1 MEKVLRVVHY
11 INQFYG
17 GYGGEDTADMG
28 IVVKQEAIGPGKAFE
43 ATLKGKGHIVATVIC
58 GDNYVTE
65 NIETAVPEIL
75 EIIKGFNPDVVV
87 AGPGFNAGRYGL
99 ACGAITTGVT
109 EILKVPA
116 VTSLYI
122 ENPGTE
128 LYKDRCYIL
137 VSQAHGKYMRK
148 AVMELGE
155 FVLKIGNG
163 LPIGTAEEDGY
174 HPNGPA
180 PVIDYTIPVAKR
192 ALAMLLNKYNGL
204 PFITEVRIPK
214 VEQIDLPVMTK
225 ELKDAKIALVTDGGL
240 VPKGNPDHLPVV
252 DSKTFKHY
260 DITAKT
266 YLKAEDYEVCHQG
279 YNNAFVNEDP
289 NRLVPVD
296 ALRAAVK
303 DGKIGSMLNEYYTTA
318 GVRTSLEN
326 AKKFG
331 TQIAKE
337 LLAKEVD
344 GVLLTST

>member
-1 MEKVLRVVHY
+1 MERVLRVVHY

-17 GYGGEDTADMG
+17 GFGGEDTADMG
-28 IVVKQEAIGPGKAFE
+28 IAVKEEPVGPGKALE
-43 ATLKGKGHIVATVIC
+43 MGLGDKGHIVATVIC

-75 EIIKGFNPDVVV
+75 EIIKSYNPDVVV

-99 ACGAITTGVT
+99 ACGAITAGVT
-109 EILKVPA
+109 EQLKIPA
-116 VTSLYI
+116 VTSLYV

-137 VSQAHGKYMRK
+137 VSQDHGKYMRK
-148 AVMELGE
+148 AVAGLVD
-155 FVLKIGNG
+155 FALKIGNG
-163 LPIGTAEEDGY
+163 LPIGEPDEEGY
-174 HPNGPA
+174 HPDGPA
-180 PVIDYTIPVAKR
+180 PVIDYTVPVATR
-192 ALAMLLNKYNGL
+192 AIDMLLAKYQGR
-204 PFITEVRIPK
+204 PFKTEVRIPK
-214 VEQIDLPVMTK
+214 REYIELPVMDK
-225 ELKDAKIALVTDGGL
+225 ELKNAKIALVTDGGL
-240 VPKGNPDHLPVV
+240 VPAGNPDHLPVV

-260 DITAKT
+260 DITGKS
-266 YLKAEDYEVCHQG
+266 YLRAEDYEVCHQG
-279 YNNAFVNEDP
+279 YNNAFVNDDP

-296 ALRAAVK
+296 ALRAAVEV
-303 DGKIGSMLNEYYTTA
+303 GKIGSMLDEYYTTA

-331 TQIAKE
+331 QQIAKE